1 MPVTSSEVPQDVAA
15 TAAAVVAAGPRAAIL
30 VEGRS
35 DQAAVRALAA
45 RRGRN
50 LDAEAV
56 AIVALGGVANLG
68 HYVDVL
74 GPRGAGVHLAGL
86 YDQPEAGAVR
96 RGLTASGI
104 PAGEDLTVHGFH
116 GCRSDLEDE
125 LLRALGVEAV
135 LRILEQD
142 GEAARFRTFQRQPA
156 QRGRPIEAHL
166 RRFLGTRSGRKIRY
180 GRLLVE
186 ALDLDRVPAPLDA
199 VLAASAPDPRT

>member
-1 MPVTSSEVPQDVAA
+1 MAGKVPQEVAR
-15 TAAAVVAAGPRAAIL
+15 AAAAAGAAGPRAAIL

-50 LDAEAV
+50 LDAAAV
-56 AIVALGGVANLG
+56 AIVAVGGASNLG

-74 GPRGAGVHLAGL
+74 GPTGAGLRIAGL
-86 YDQPEAGAVR
+86 YDEAEMAAVR
-96 RGLTASGI
+96 RGLLASGI
-104 PAGEDLTVHGFH
+104 SANEELTAHGFH
-116 GCRSDLEDE
+116 VCRRDLEEE
-125 LLRALGVEAV
+125 LLRALGVDAV
-135 LRILEQD
+135 LRILDKD
-142 GEAARFRTFQRQPA
+142 GEAGRFRTFQRQPA

-166 RRFLGTRSGRKIRY
+166 HRFLGIKSGRKIRY

-199 VLAASAPDPRT
+199 VLTEV

>member
-1 MPVTSSEVPQDVAA
+1 MTSEVPQGVAR
-15 TAAAVVAAGPRAAIL
+15 TAAAVVAAGSRSAIL

-56 AIVALGGVANLG
+56 AVVALGGITNLG
-68 HYVDVL
+68 HFLAVL
-74 GPRGAGVHLAGL
+74 GPPGAGLDIAGL
-86 YDQPEAGAVR
+86 YDEPEAGALR
-96 RGLTASGI
+96 RGLMASGI
-104 PAGEDLTVHGFH
+104 AANEDPAVHGFH
-116 GCRSDLEDE
+116 VCRSDLEDE
-125 LLRALGVEAV
+125 LLRAVGVDAV
-135 LRILEQD
+135 LHILEQD
-142 GEAARFRTFQRQPA
+142 GEAGRFRTFQRQPA

-166 RRFLGTRSGRKIRY
+166 HRFLGTRAGRKIRY

-199 VLAASAPDPRT
+199 VLTEV